1 METAFH
7 GSTGLDCPMRLG
19 RFRGSSRRAGK
30 EVDNAISWIGS
41 SDSVGGFVGDGFA
54 EAGLAGGG
62 SGEGSGPG
70 QPFRGKR
77 GCCCRGGDSVPEELR
92 GLPWGGC
99 AGYREAAEP
108 AYGAGP
114 RG

>member
-30 EVDNAISWIGS
+30 ESDNAIYWIGS
-41 SDSVGGFVGDGFA
+41 SDSGGFVGDGFA

-62 SGEGSGPG
+62 AGEGSSPG

-77 GCCCRGGDSVPEELR
+77 GRCCRGGGSVPQEPR
-92 GLPWGGC
+92 VVAWGGC
-99 AGYREAAEP
+99 AGDREGGEP
-108 AYGAGP
+108 A
-114 RG
+114 